1 VISRPVVNASP
12 LIFLT
17 EVGLLEVGK
26 GVENR
31 PHAPR
36 QQRARHQRI
45 PTPFPPLVLAFVELA
60 LPLGALLAT
69 ERALA
74 DPAATA
80 LAAMILVLTRLV
92 LPGTQ
97 GHGAPR

>member
-1 VISRPVVNASP
+1 MISRPVVNASP

-36 QQRARHQRI
+36 QQRATSTD
-45 PTPFPPLVLAFVELA
+45 PDTFSTPGSCFRRAT

-74 DPAATA
+74 DPPATA